1 MELILFGAGHY
12 GQNAL
17 SFFGAE
23 RVFCFCDNSV
33 KKGEEKEVCGKR
45 MVSFATLQEI
55 YRDYIVVL
63 CIKLEFSLEV
73 CRQMEEAGI
82 EDYVVFEMLRR
93 EGKSADEWMELL
105 QDRRERGN
113 IQRQS
118 YLFLLDKAMAQL
130 KYLKR
135 HSEIMALKPAEGRL
149 REYQFRL
156 IEQAKEFFRFVEELR
171 IKPFLVFGNLIGAF
185 RHRGF
190 VPWDDDLDFGLV
202 RNDYEKLLAFAYEKC
217 VVLTYEP
224 EEDVW
229 ADLEG
234 NTIRDEILC
243 QTYPGRYILNLR
255 PEFIQVSKCMEMTN
269 EYIMDLWVF
278 DFYKAEYDF
287 GDYKKWAAE
296 VRRAAGEKKT
306 RREQMLF
313 IRDAQRNNPMISSE
327 MTGHFY
333 PGIDNFFGKNR
344 DSDTDAWIMSED
356 IFPLQEVVYENTTF
370 SAPRNMEALLRRE
383 YTDYME
389 FPDEVGML
397 AHGEGAVV

>member
-12 GQNAL
+12 GQEAL

-23 RVFCFCDNSV
+23 GVFCFCDNSV

-45 MVSFATLQEI
+45 VVSFAALQEI
-55 YRDYIVVL
+55 CQDYIVVL
-63 CIKLEFSLEV
+63 CIKLEFSLEI

-82 EDYVVFEMLRR
+82 IDYVVFEMLRS
-93 EGKSADEWMELL
+93 EGKSANEWMERL
-105 QDRRERGN
+105 QDREERSN

-130 KYLKR
+130 KYLKH
-135 HSEIMALKPAEGRL
+135 HSEITALKPAEGKL

-156 IEQAKEFFRFVEELR
+156 IERGKEFFRFVEELS

-202 RNDYEKLLAFAYEKC
+202 RDDYERLLAFAYEKC

-229 ADLEG
+229 VDLEG
-234 NTIRDEILC
+234 NTIRNDMLC
-243 QTYPGRYILNLR
+243 QTYPGRYILNHR
-255 PEFIQVSKCMEMTN
+255 PEFIQVSKCMETTN
-269 EYIMDLWVF
+269 EYIMDLWGF

-287 GDYKKWAAE
+287 KDYKKWAAG
-296 VRRAAGEKKT
+296 VSKVAGEKKT

-313 IRDAQRNNPMISSE
+313 IREAQRNNPMISSE
-327 MTGHFY
+327 MTDHFY

-344 DSDTDAWIMSED
+344 DSDIDDWIMSED
-356 IFPLQEVVYENTTF
+356 IFPLREVAYENTTF
-370 SAPRNMEALLRRE
+370 LAPRNMEVLLRRE
-383 YTDYME
+383 YADYME

-397 AHGEGAVV
+397 VHGEGAAI